1 VKSPSTEGRP
11 RCSLGRAG
19 GAGLSESRKIVAI
32 LVADVV
38 GFSRLAGVDE
48 ERTLARLRALRG
60 DLIDPA
66 INVRQGRIF
75 KRTGDGLLAEFRSAV
90 DAVRCAIE
98 VQKGMVER
106 NAGLSD
112 EKRIEI
118 RIGVHVGDV
127 AEESDG
133 DLMGDAVNTAARL
146 ESICEPGGICL
157 SEDAFRQVRDKVEAE
172 FVDLGEQKLKNIA
185 RPARAYLVAPLEAGR
200 PKSPARERAAQQL
213 PLPEKPSIAVLPF
226 QNMSGDTEQDYFAD
240 GIVDDIVTGLS
251 RIKWLF
257 VIARNSSFVYKGK
270 TVDVREVGGALGVRY
285 VLEGSVR
292 KAGARLR
299 ITAQLVDAQSGAHL
313 WADKFDG
320 ALEDVFELQDQITDR
335 VVGIIEPSLR
345 RSEIERSRRK
355 RPESL
360 DAYDLF
366 LRAIPHMQSH
376 MPADARIA
384 IPLLEAA
391 LRLEPDYGA
400 AHAHLAW
407 CHEWC
412 FTRGGFD
419 EADRTTALAHARRAL
434 ASDADDAAS
443 MAVAGWVT
451 IVLSKEHETALSAV
465 ERAIALNASC
475 AMAHYYG
482 ALVNA
487 FADRPK
493 AVVFHANR
501 ALRLS
506 PFDPKAFEAHLALG
520 IAAISEGRYN
530 EAAASFARASEIN
543 PNESVLSFFHAI
555 ALALAG
561 RANDAAPSVR
571 RGLALEPG
579 FRLRVF
585 SEFGMAHRV
594 AEKFAEGGRLL
605 GLPE

>member
-1 VKSPSTEGRP
+1 MNEF
-11 RCSLGRAG
+11 
-19 GAGLSESRKIVAI
+19 RKIVAI

-38 GFSRLAGVDE
+38 GFSRLASVDE

-60 DLIDPA
+60 DLIEPA

-106 NAGLSD
+106 NAGLSG

-127 AEESDG
+127 VEESDG
-133 DLMGDAVNTAARL
+133 DLMGEAVNTAARL
-146 ESICEPGGICL
+146 EGICEPGGICL
-157 SEDAFRQVRDKVEAE
+157 SEDAWRQVRDKVEAE

-185 RPARAYLVAPLEAGR
+185 RPARAYLVAAPHAR
-200 PKSPARERAAQQL
+200 PKSPAREPPAQQL

-226 QNMSGDTEQDYFAD
+226 QNMSGDAEQDYFAD

-270 TVDVREVGGALGVRY
+270 AVDVREVGRELGVRY

-299 ITAQLVDAQSGAHL
+299 ITAQLVEAQTGAHL

-345 RSEIERSRRK
+345 HSEIERSRRK

-384 IPLLEAA
+384 IPLLEEA
-391 LRLEPDYGA
+391 LRLEPDYVA

-419 EADRTTALAHARRAL
+419 EADRTAALAHARRAL

-465 ERAIALNASC
+465 ERAISLNASC

-493 AVVFHANR
+493 VVVFHANR

-520 IAAISEGRYN
+520 IAAISEGRYD
-530 EAAASFARASEIN
+530 EAVASFARASEIN
-543 PNESVLSFFHAI
+543 PDESVLSFFHAI

-561 RANDAAPSVR
+561 RASDAAPSVR

-585 SEFGMAHRV
+585 SEFGMARRI

>member
-1 VKSPSTEGRP
+1 M
-11 RCSLGRAG
+11 
-19 GAGLSESRKIVAI
+19 SEARKIAAI
-32 LVADVV
+32 LVADLV
-38 GFSRLAGVDE
+38 GFSRLASAEE
-48 ERTLARLRALRG
+48 ERTLARLRALRS
-60 DLIDPA
+60 DLVDPA
-66 INVRQGRIF
+66 VAVHRGRVF
-75 KRTGDGLLAEFRSAV
+75 KRTGDGILAEFRSVV

-98 VQKGMVER
+98 IQDGMVDR
-106 NAGLSD
+106 NAGLQGD
-112 EKRIEI
+112 RRIEM

-127 AEESDG
+127 VEETDG
-133 DLMGDAVNTAARL
+133 DLMGDGVNIAARL
-146 ESICEPGGICL
+146 ENICEAGGICL
-157 SEDAFRQVRDKVEAE
+157 SEDAYRQVRDKVKIE
-172 FVDLGEQKLKNIA
+172 FLDLGEQNLKNIA
-185 RPARAYLVAPLEAGR
+185 QPLRAYVIAAGDAGR
-200 PKSPARERAAQQL
+200 SKSPAGEKVSAHL
-213 PLPEKPSIAVLPF
+213 PLPDKPSIAVLPF
-226 QNMSGDTEQDYFAD
+226 ENMSGDAEQDYFTD

-257 VIARNSSFVYKGK
+257 VIARNSSFIYKGK
-270 TVDVREVGGALGVRY
+270 AVDVRQVGRDLGVRY

-299 ITAQLVDAQSGAHL
+299 ITAQLVEAQTGAHL

-355 RPESL
+355 RPENL

-376 MPADARIA
+376 MPADARKA
-384 IPLLEAA
+384 IPLLEEA
-391 LRLEPDYGA
+391 LRLAPDYLA

-419 EADRTTALAHARRAL
+419 EADRTTALTHARRAL
-434 ASDADDAAS
+434 AGDADDAAS
-443 MAVAGWVT
+443 TAVAGWVT
-451 IVLSKEHETALSAV
+451 IVLSKDHETALSAID
-465 ERAIALNASC
+465 RAISLNASC

-506 PFDPKAFEAHLALG
+506 PFDSKAFEAHLALG
-520 IAAISEGRYN
+520 IAAVSEGRYD
-530 EAAASFARASEIN
+530 EAAASLARAAEIN
-543 PNESVLSFFHAI
+543 PGESILFLLHAI

-561 RANDAAPSVR
+561 RAKEAAQPMQ

-579 FRLRVF
+579 FRLHVF
-585 SEFGMAHRV
+585 SEFGMARPL
-594 AEKFAEGGRLL
+594 AEKFAEGGRGL